1 MREVLRLESG
11 PLSAEVVPS
20 IGGGVARFD
29 LASGSGITEV
39 FRAWPRNGS
48 SDPNALGLYVLAPWS
63 NRISGNGFRF
73 GGAFHPLAPNV
84 VGEPSPIH
92 GDAWQAPWSVVSY
105 DNRHLRMM
113 HDAHGPGPF
122 RYRARLDYG
131 FTTDRLSVR
140 LAITNQARDALPYG
154 AGFHPWLPRTA
165 GTRLTAPAQSVWLED
180 ERHLPT
186 ENVPVA
192 PRAEWDFGAP
202 RALPEGWINN
212 GFSGW
217 NGRATILWED
227 RDMAVDILATP
238 PIDTYILYSPSADSS
253 FFCFEPVTH
262 VVNAHNLPPGPEA
275 HGLKVLASG
284 ATLVAECQ
292 FRVRKGPTGLSSQ
305 RPSAFT

>member
-1 MREVLRLESG
+1 MPEVLRLESG

-29 LASGSGITEV
+29 FARNGGVTEI
-39 FRAWPRNGS
+39 FRAWPRDGS

-63 NRISGNGFRF
+63 NRISGSGFWF

-92 GDAWQAPWSVVSY
+92 GDAWQAPWSVESH
-105 DNRHLRMM
+105 DGRRLRMM

-131 FTTDRLSVR
+131 LAVDGLSVR

-165 GTRLTAPAQSVWLED
+165 GTRLTAPARSVWLED

-186 ENVPVA
+186 ENSPVA
-192 PRAEWDFGAP
+192 LGGEWDFSVP
-202 RALPEGWINN
+202 RALPAGWINN

-217 NGRATILWED
+217 NGRAAIVWED
-227 RDMAVDILATP
+227 RDMALDILAAP
-238 PIDTYILYSPSADSS
+238 PIGTYILYSPSADSS

-262 VVNAHNLPPGPEA
+262 AVDAHNLPPGPEA
-275 HGLKVLASG
+275 HGLKVLAPG
-284 ATLVAECQ
+284 ATLVAKCQ
-292 FRVRKGPTGLSSQ
+292 FRVRIGSEGSS
-305 RPSAFT
+305 PP